1 MTSMKPR
8 RCPLCRS
15 VAGDYHQDKDR
26 AYVQC
31 LNCRLVFVL
40 PEAFLSA
47 REEKARYDRH
57 QNSPNDPGYRTFLSR
72 MCVPMMHRLPLG
84 SRGLDFGC
92 GPGPTLSVMFE
103 ERGYPM
109 AIYDPLYAADESV
122 LESEYDFV
130 TATEVIE
137 HVQRPLHS
145 LTRMWR
151 CVKASGYLGMMTKLV
166 IDQAAFAHWHYKND
180 ETHICFYS
188 EETFNWLARQWNT
201 EAVFVG
207 HDVIIFQ
214 KPRCSRSMD
223 LSPQLSHMQSTMK
236 DDTTSFRHRPA

>member
-1 MTSMKPR
+1 MSQGNVRVGFAGLGIMGTGMALNLHSAGFD
-8 RCPLCRS
+8 LTVWNRS
-15 VAGDYHQDKDR
+15 PAKATPFTALGVPVAPSVEQLAESVD
-26 AYVQC
+26 VLFIC
-31 LNCRLVFVL
+31 L
-40 PEAFLSA
+40 S
-47 REEKARYDRH
+47 D
-57 QNSPNDPGYRTFLSR
+57 T
-72 MCVPMMHRLPLG
+72 
-84 SRGLDFGC
+84 
-92 GPGPTLSVMFE
+92 
-103 ERGYPM
+103 
-109 AIYDPLYAADESV
+109 LYAADESV
-122 LESEYDFV
+122 LESDYDFV

-151 CVKASGYLGMMTKLV
+151 CVKASGYLGLMTKLV

-188 EETFNWLARQWNT
+188 QETFKWLARQWNT